1 MRPRSNSG
9 QPAAGQES
17 RMIQK
22 TVVLIVA
29 LLAATSAL
37 AQSSSRAR
45 HGEFYLGPVFT
56 QSKDLRF
63 EGGTTAKTD
72 TGNGLNLGFAYNFD
86 AHWQAGIDFAWSEID
101 YSANVQP
108 GPGNPNLAGRINGTI
123 ETGTV
128 RFNGTWNVLAGN
140 FTPFVTGGLGWTYID
155 TNIPAGLPESFCWYY
170 PWYGSYCSTYVP
182 TKSTTRFSYNAGLGL
197 RLDVGKGVFRGMVNS
212 QWADFGGS
220 YGSSAFIQYRIDFGV
235 KF

>member
-9 QPAAGQES
+9 RPRGSQES

-22 TVVLIVA
+22 IVVLIAV
-29 LLAATSAL
+29 LLTATSAL
-37 AQSSSRAR
+37 AQASRRAG

-56 QSKDLRF
+56 APKNYTFD
-63 EGGTTAKTD
+63 GGTKAHTD

-101 YSANVQP
+101 YSADVRP
-108 GPGNPNLAGRINGTI
+108 GPGNSNLADRINGTI

-128 RFNGTWNVLAGN
+128 RFNGTWNMLAGN

-155 TNIPAGLPESFCWYY
+155 TNIPAGRAESVCWYY
-170 PWYGSYCSTYVP
+170 PWYGSYCGTYVP
-182 TKSTTRFSYNAGLGL
+182 TKSTTRFTYNAGLGL
-197 RLDVGKGVFRGMVNS
+197 RLDVGKGVFRGIVNQ
-212 QWADFGGS
+212 QWADLGG
-220 YGSSAFIQYRIDFGV
+220 YGQADWLQYRIDFGV

>member
-1 MRPRSNSG
+1 
-9 QPAAGQES
+9 
-17 RMIQK
+17 
-22 TVVLIVA
+22 
-29 LLAATSAL
+29 
-37 AQSSSRAR
+37 
-45 HGEFYLGPVFT
+45 
-56 QSKDLRF
+56 
-63 EGGTTAKTD
+63 
-72 TGNGLNLGFAYNFD
+72 
-86 AHWQAGIDFAWSEID
+86 
-101 YSANVQP
+101 
-108 GPGNPNLAGRINGTI
+108 
-123 ETGTV
+123 
-128 RFNGTWNVLAGN
+128 VLAGN

-220 YGSSAFIQYRIDFGV
+220 YGSSNFIQYRIDFGV

>member
-1 MRPRSNSG
+1 
-9 QPAAGQES
+9 
-17 RMIQK
+17 MIQRI
-22 TVVLIVA
+22 VVLIAV
-29 LLAATSAL
+29 LLAATPAL

-56 QSKDLRF
+56 APKDYNF
-63 EGGTTAKTD
+63 EGGSTAHTD

-86 AHWQAGIDFAWSEID
+86 AHWQAGIDFAWSEMD
-101 YSANVQP
+101 YSADVQP
-108 GPGNPNLAGRINGTI
+108 GPNNNLGIVGRINGTI

-128 RFNGTWNVLAGN
+128 RFNATWNMLAGN

-220 YGSSAFIQYRIDFGV
+220 YGSSSFIQYRIDFGV